1 MTDARPIRLR
11 IFLPENVLLDR
22 PVRKVVAEGET
33 GSFALL
39 PRHVDY
45 VEPLVPGILSFTP
58 ADSSPDTQTQPA
70 EDEGSSPAGSSS
82 RSGVTQRRPG
92 EDRKPGEEVFVAVD
106 EGVLVKCGPDVRVS
120 VRNAVVGPNLGD
132 LETTVRD
139 RFHRIDEREGA
150 MRTALAKLESEVIR
164 NLLRRP

>member
-1 MTDARPIRLR
+1 MTDDRSIRLR
-11 IFLPENVLLDR
+11 VFLPEKVLLDR
-22 PVRKVVAEGET
+22 PVRKVVAEGES

-45 VEPLVPGILSFTP
+45 VEPLVPGILAFTP
-58 ADSSPDTQTQPA
+58 ADSPPDPEPDT
-70 EDEGSSPAGSSS
+70 EDGPRAAGSPS
-82 RSGVTQRRPG
+82 RADGPQRRSAEESEPG
-92 EDRKPGEEVFVAVD
+92 DEVFVAVD
-106 EGVLVKCGPDVRVS
+106 EGVLVKCGADIRVS

-132 LETTVRD
+132 LEATVRD
-139 RFHRIDEREGA
+139 RFQRIDEREGA

>member
-1 MTDARPIRLR
+1 MTDTRSVRLR
-11 IFLPENVLLDR
+11 IFLPEKVLLDR
-22 PVRKVVAEGET
+22 PVRKVVAEGES

-45 VEPLVPGILSFTP
+45 VEPLVPGILAFTP
-58 ADSSPDTQTQPA
+58 ADSPPDPEPDAEEGPRAAGSPSRADGPQGRPA
-70 EDEGSSPAGSSS
+70 EESE
-82 RSGVTQRRPG
+82 PG
-92 EDRKPGEEVFVAVD
+92 DEVFVAVD
-106 EGVLVKCGPDVRVS
+106 EGVLVKCGADIRVS

-139 RFHRIDEREGA
+139 RFQRIDEREGA

>member
-1 MTDARPIRLR
+1 MTDDRSIRLR
-11 IFLPENVLLDR
+11 VFLPEKVLLDR
-22 PVRKVVAEGET
+22 AARKVVAEGES

-45 VEPLVPGILSFTP
+45 VEPLVPGILAFTP
-58 ADSSPDTQTQPA
+58 ADSPPDAPSESKEDDGSPPA
-70 EDEGSSPAGSSS
+70 APPAGAE
-82 RSGVTQRRPG
+82 VTQRRPG
-92 EDRKPGEEVFVAVD
+92 EESDPGDEVFVAVD

-139 RFHRIDEREGA
+139 RFHRMDEREGA

>member
-1 MTDARPIRLR
+1 MTDTRSVRLR
-11 IFLPENVLLDR
+11 IFLPEKVLLDR
-22 PVRKVVAEGET
+22 PVRKVVAEGES

-45 VEPLVPGILSFTP
+45 VEPLVPGILAFTP
-58 ADSSPDTQTQPA
+58 ADSPPDPEPDT
-70 EDEGSSPAGSSS
+70 EDGPRAAGSSS
-82 RSGVTQRRPG
+82 GADGPQGRPA
-92 EDRKPGEEVFVAVD
+92 EESEPGEEVFVAVD
-106 EGVLVKCGPDVRVS
+106 EGVLVKCGADIRVS

-139 RFHRIDEREGA
+139 RFQRIDEREGA